1 MKNINHGI
9 KVSKQGFNVLNAD
22 SERTDKPRNN
32 SSLPYLLYALALPY
46 LLGAKKQVERY
57 QVATLALKERPVNG
71 VYECLHEASTLFED
85 LCTVGKYAEKC
96 GNKNELHQLWFD
108 VRNHIRHDVRE
119 EYDNEADSRKN
130 KRAERLKLDP
140 KLQTNIG
147 FTVDAIKV
155 GGTVIEI
162 RQINSYLE
170 WAEGIITDIL
180 NEAKKQGY
188 LRT

>member
-1 MKNINHGI
+1 M
-9 KVSKQGFNVLNAD
+9 
-22 SERTDKPRNN
+22 
-32 SSLPYLLYALALPY
+32 
-46 LLGAKKQVERY
+46 
-57 QVATLALKERPVNG
+57 
-71 VYECLHEASTLFED
+71 
-85 LCTVGKYAEKC
+85 GKYAEKC